1 MAANFQLVR
10 MPTGS
15 YAAQF
20 ANGQIV
26 PLNMSSDGWG
36 RTVDQ
41 FGNVYQQQLPWQ
53 GGVPAGSSPGNGI
66 GMQAPQVAQ
75 PAWAAP
81 QGAGSNVQPG
91 YGAVLNPDN
100 FASMYNI
107 SEGQAYRRPV
117 YPTMPL
123 FFKGGAKMTRIL
135 GTSLVPSD
143 PDYAVN
149 GLINR
154 IIRFDLPSIAFDING
169 WSFNTSPGN
178 AFPVGVDPNGAYRLQ
193 VKFGQQENLSSDV
206 RLAKSFVGTGERPGQ
221 IGGDGW
227 IMDSGANMI
236 LVIQPLLP
244 GLIIDISVKVIEARG
259 LANFTVPG

>member
-10 MPTGS
+10 MATGS
-15 YAAQF
+15 YGAQF
-20 ANGQIV
+20 ADGRVV
-26 PLNMSSDGWG
+26 PLQIGLDNYG

-41 FGNVYQQQLPWQ
+41 FGNQYQQQLPWQ

-66 GMQAPQVAQ
+66 GLQAPQVAQ

-91 YGAVLNPDN
+91 YGAALNPDN

-107 SEGQAYRRPV
+107 SDGQAYRRPV

-135 GTSLVPSD
+135 GATLVPSD
-143 PDYAVN
+143 PDYSTGQVVR
-149 GLINR
+149 L
-154 IIRFDLPSIAFDING
+154 IRFDQPSIAFDING
-169 WSFNTSPGN
+169 WAFNTLPGN
-178 AFPVGVDPNGAYRLQ
+178 AFPVGVDPLGAFRVQ
-193 VKFGQQENLSSDV
+193 IKFGQQENLTSDV
-206 RLAKSFVGTGERPGQ
+206 RLAKSFMGTGEHPGQ

-227 IMDSGANMI
+227 IMDSGANMVVI
-236 LVIQPLLP
+236 IQPLLP